1 MQTSYSPRIDPAL
14 SSCLISEVWLIVLV
28 WVILIS
34 TLLVDVVI
42 IVHLSGLLLSM
53 SLGLNSVVLVPSL
66 SLSKLVNLSTGK
78 ASEKF
83 LGERVVDDLS
93 FLALLVFEEFH
104 TLESGST
111 SDEFMR
117 EFALVLWFIVT
128 TIDLLVSISA
138 IVCGNSQ

>member
-34 TLLVDVVI
+34 TLLVDVVV

-104 TLESGST
+104 TLESGGT

-117 EFALVLWFIVT
+117 ELALVLWFIVT